1 MDGKLYSVYEHS
13 TKQTE
18 KIVIR
23 SVPCRFSL
31 PGVDP
36 LIFPSVIDVERLVP
50 EAFDV
55 IIEAN
60 EPGSGDALRRAD
72 DVPIH
77 SSSSSNCM
85 GSFAPCSLNS
95 ESNETRVASAASAA
109 ERIIAS
115 IGYNS
120 VSD

>member
-1 MDGKLYSVYEHS
+1 MDGELCSVYEHS